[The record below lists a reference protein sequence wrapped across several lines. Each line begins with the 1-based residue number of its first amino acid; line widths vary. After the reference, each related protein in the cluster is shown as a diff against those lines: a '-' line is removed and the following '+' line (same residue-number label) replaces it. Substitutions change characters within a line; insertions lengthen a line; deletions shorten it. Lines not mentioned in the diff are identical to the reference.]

1 MADNNEFEDSEK
13 SPEPPPEKG
22 SDGFWSKISSSAK
35 FILKVVGL
43 LLVSVAF
50 VWFGISAGVVFGIL
64 MAVSFIFFLIKK
76 LNPLQDDKN
85 DNEIN
90 ENEEN
95 KENKEET
102 ASFGAPQD
110 RSKKTLRNVP
120 DSVEIINSEDIEV
133 SFEDIA
139 GNEEAKHEVE
149 QVIKFFKKN
158 KQLAKFGGKVPKGVL
173 LYGPPGTGKTM
184 MAKAVAKE
192 LGRPFIMPISSSFAE
207 IWVGTGPKRVRELFE
222 TAKLNA
228 PCVVFID
235 EIDALGK
242 RSQSQSGGDTEHNNT
257 LNEVLKQLDGF
268 ATSADVVVF
277 AATNFI
283 ENLDPALTRPGRLD
297 RHIKIDNPDI
307 IAREAIFEVH
317 MKKKSRLAGIKYKDM
332 FSEDVNLKSLA
343 RRTYGCSGADIENIV
358 NETCIAAGEADADKV
373 TMQYF
378 IESIDRVMTGTK
390 RRNLLSDD
398 ERERVAYHESGHAL
412 TGYFLPEAYNPNHIT
427 IVGRD
432 KSLGHTMAAPEKDK
446 QLFPRKD
453 LIARIAVMVGGRTAE
468 KIKYPGTIST
478 GGADDYEKANDLA
491 EAMVIKY
498 GMAENEKLQR
508 RIFRSSGNN
517 TESFKWSNEVKLQI
531 EEEIDKILESAE
543 DLAYK
548 TLKDNWEV
556 VGVFTEHLLEVET
569 MDEDEINKVIKKA
582 LKEPVINKVRNIL
595 PTKTKQ

>member
-1 MADNNEFEDSEK
+1 MDDDKEFEDSEK
-13 SPEPPPEKG
+13 SPEPPSEDEK
-22 SDGFWSKISSSAK
+22 DGFWNKRPSSVKLALKI
-35 FILKVVGL
+35 VGL
-43 LLVSVAF
+43 LLVFTVL
-50 VWFGISAGVVFGIL
+50 VWVGVPAGIIFGII
-64 MAVSFIFFLIKK
+64 MALLFVFFLIKK
-76 LNPLQDDKN
+76 LNPVKDDKT
-85 DNEIN
+85 NEDGGEDKDDKQEAIAI
-90 ENEEN
+90 EASPDRN
-95 KENKEET
+95 KK
-102 ASFGAPQD
+102 AL
-110 RSKKTLRNVP
+110 KNVP
-120 DSVEIINSEDIEV
+120 SSVEIINPEDIEV
-133 SFEDIA
+133 TFDDIA

-184 MAKAVAKE
+184 MAKAVAKA
-192 LGRPFIMPISSSFAE
+192 LGRPFIMPLSSSFAE
-207 IWVGTGPKRVRELFE
+207 IWVGTGPKRVRELFD
-222 TAKLNA
+222 TAKANA

-242 RSQSQSGGDTEHNNT
+242 RSQAQSGGDTEHNNT
-257 LNEVLKQLDGF
+257 LNEVLKQMDGF
-268 ATSADVVVF
+268 ATSADVVIF

-307 IAREAIFEVH
+307 IAREAIFDVH
-317 MKKKSRLAGIKYKDM
+317 MKKKSRIAGIKHKDM
-332 FSEDVNLKSLA
+332 FAEDVNLKGLA

-373 TMQYF
+373 SMQHF

-398 ERERVAYHESGHAL
+398 ERERVAYHETGHAL
-412 TGYFLPEAYNPNHIT
+412 TGYFVPEADNPNHIT

-453 LIARIAVMVGGRTAE
+453 LIARIAVMVGGRIAE

-531 EEEIDKILESAE
+531 EEEIDKIIETAE
-543 DLAYK
+543 ILAHK
-548 TLKDNWEV
+548 TLQDNWNV
-556 VGVFTEHLLEVET
+556 VESFAEHLLEVET
-569 MDEDEINKVIKKA
+569 MDEEEINKIIKKA
-582 LKEPVINKVRNIL
+582 LKEPMTTKVRNIL
-595 PTKTKQ
+595 PIKTKQ